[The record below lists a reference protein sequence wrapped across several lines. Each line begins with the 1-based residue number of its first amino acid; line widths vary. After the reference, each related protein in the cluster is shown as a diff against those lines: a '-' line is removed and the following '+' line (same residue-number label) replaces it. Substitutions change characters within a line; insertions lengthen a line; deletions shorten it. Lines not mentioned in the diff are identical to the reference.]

1 MVKHE
6 NIINLVNL
14 QANLEKMCRTLEDQ
28 MSELKTKSDE
38 NMRQLNDASAQ
49 RARLQTENGK

>member
-1 MVKHE
+1 
-6 NIINLVNL
+6 
-14 QANLEKMCRTLEDQ
+14 

>member
-1 MVKHE
+1 MFKHE
-6 NIINLVNL
+6 NIINFLNL

-49 RARLQTENGK
+49 RARLQTENGE